1 MPVTQCD
8 RRHSVCG
15 AECYNR
21 PMTDLRLLFGL
32 VAAALSFAV
41 FPAHASDPDAA
52 QPTIHVASACE
63 GNRSIAADIFRDS
76 IVVHERAGG
85 NETSHVTRLTGERL
99 KSADSLFILLRGL
112 GGALVLR
119 CPNVESVSCRFEARL
134 SLNRLECT
142 NCSACSDDL
151 DRMSLS
157 TLHRFKSLLRELNL
171 FL

>member
-1 MPVTQCD
+1 MI
-8 RRHSVCG
+8 
-15 AECYNR
+15 
-21 PMTDLRLLFGL
+21 DLRVALFIGW
-32 VAAALSFAV
+32 VAVSIG
-41 FPAHASDPDAA
+41 A
-52 QPTIHVASACE
+52 QPAIHVASACE
-63 GNRSIAADIFRDS
+63 GNRSIAADIFPDS
-76 IVVHERAGG
+76 IVVHERTNGLS
-85 NETSHVTRLTGERL
+85 TSHVTRLTGERL

-134 SLNRLECT
+134 SQNRLECT

-157 TLHRFKSLLRELNL
+157 TLHRFKFLLRELNL